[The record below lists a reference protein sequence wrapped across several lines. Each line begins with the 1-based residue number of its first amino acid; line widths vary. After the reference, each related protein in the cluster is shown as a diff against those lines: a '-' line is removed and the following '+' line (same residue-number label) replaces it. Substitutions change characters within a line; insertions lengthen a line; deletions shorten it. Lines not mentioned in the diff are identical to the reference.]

1 MKNTTTIL
9 IVALVCLLASCSNNK
24 LEEKGFQVSSSSEN
38 NDTEQ
43 ESGLSKDTLQFE
55 TKPSSVLL
63 TGVQNMRIAT
73 IFKVNYNK
81 KDKTTFI
88 GSNRFHYSYY
98 GENPETG
105 NNWNSNLIP
114 GFEAVYGYNMVN
126 VSHYDI
132 EKNKQTY
139 FFEKPVL
146 IRTVYVPAFSGDTL
160 NYKPVSRDYFMVT
173 VYNDDT
179 NGDGFINLEDLR
191 RMYLFDI
198 HGNKQKTLI
207 PENYSVFKSEY
218 DSGNDFMYVFAQ
230 LDSNEN
236 GKRDEEEPI
245 HIFWIDLKNPQ
256 RTGRLY

>member
-9 IVALVCLLASCSNNK
+9 IVALVSLFASCSNEK
-24 LEEKGFQVSSSSEN
+24 HEKGFQVSLTSEN
-38 NDTEQ
+38 NDTER
-43 ESGLSKDTLQFE
+43 ENGLNNDTLKFE

-63 TGVQNMRIAT
+63 TGVQNVRIAT

-81 KDKTTFI
+81 REKTTFT
-88 GSNRFHYSYY
+88 GSNSYHYNYDGKDS
-98 GENPETG
+98 ETG
-105 NNWNSNLIP
+105 NNWNGNLMP

-132 EKNKQTY
+132 EKNKQKY

-146 IRTVYVPAFSGDTL
+146 IRTVYFPSFSNDTL
-160 NYKPVSRDYFMVT
+160 NFKPVSRNYFIVT
-173 VYNDDT
+173 VYNEDT
-179 NGDGFINLEDLR
+179 NGDGFINLKDLR

-198 HGNKQKTLI
+198 QGEKQKTLV

-230 LDSNEN
+230 LDANKN
-236 GKRDEEEPI
+236 GKRDENEPI